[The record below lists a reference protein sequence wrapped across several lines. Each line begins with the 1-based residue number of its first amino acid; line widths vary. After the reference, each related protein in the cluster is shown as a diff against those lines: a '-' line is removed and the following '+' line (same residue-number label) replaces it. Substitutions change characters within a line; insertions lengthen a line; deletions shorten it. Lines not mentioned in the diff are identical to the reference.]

1 MLDSNTKAQLKT
13 YLDKLVRPIVF
24 KTAFDS
30 SQASRQM
37 ADLLA
42 DTASL
47 SEKISIVE
55 DSAPDVRRP
64 SFVVTA
70 ADADMKIRFA
80 ALPMG
85 HEFASFILAMLQAS
99 GYPSKASPEVLD
111 RVLQLSDNLHF
122 EVFISLSCHNCPDV
136 VQSLTLMAAL
146 NPHVET
152 TIIDGA
158 LFESEAKQRQVR
170 AVPAIFLNG
179 KPFLSGRRHLIEIME
194 NLDKE
199 FASKNVASLSEKP
212 PFDVLVLGAGPA
224 GATAAIYSART
235 GLRTAIA
242 AERLGGQVNETA
254 DIENFTSQLKMD
266 GPALGAA
273 FMRHVESYG
282 VEVISPAVACD
293 ARKDKSG
300 LWSVTLQTGAVL
312 RAKTVIAATGA
323 RWRTLNVPGEERY
336 RAKGVAFCPHCD
348 GPLFKGQAVAVVGGG
363 NSGVEA
369 AIDLAALCSHVTL
382 LQRGESLTADE
393 VLQKRLSTCGN
404 VEVIFNASVTEIE
417 GDGHAV
423 TGLRYADKATG
434 SERSIAA
441 SGIFIQIGLVPN
453 TEWTASAVKR
463 NNCLEIEVDASCRT
477 SAEGFFA
484 AGDCTNTP
492 YKQIVIALGEGAKA
506 ALSAFDWLLRQS

>member
-1 MLDSNTKAQLKT
+1 
-13 YLDKLVRPIVF
+13 
-24 KTAFDS
+24 
-30 SQASRQM
+30 
-37 ADLLA
+37 
-42 DTASL
+42 
-47 SEKISIVE
+47 
-55 DSAPDVRRP
+55 
-64 SFVVTA
+64 
-70 ADADMKIRFA
+70 
-80 ALPMG
+80 
-85 HEFASFILAMLQAS
+85 
-99 GYPSKASPEVLD
+99 
-111 RVLQLSDNLHF
+111 
-122 EVFISLSCHNCPDV
+122 
-136 VQSLTLMAAL
+136 MAAL

-179 KPFLSGRRHLIEIME
+179 KSFLSGRRHLIEIME

-199 FASKNVASLSEKP
+199 FASKNVASLSEKL

-224 GATAAIYSART
+224 GATAAIYSARK